1 MARKKVTITLNEETH
16 LKLKRIALD
25 NKKKV
30 SEVYEDVLKEGLR
43 IIENQSNLEDYKTEG
58 VNKEVESEEI

>member
-43 IIENQSNLEDYKTEG
+43 IIENQSNLEDY
-58 VNKEVESEEI
+58 EVKVE

>member
-43 IIENQSNLEDYKTEG
+43 IYNNQSTLEDHKVKGE
-58 VNKEVESEEI
+58 

>member
-1 MARKKVTITLNEETH
+1 MAKKKVTITLNEETH

-30 SEVYEDVLKEGLR
+30 SDLYEEVLKEGLR
-43 IIENQSNLEDYKTEG
+43 IYNNQSNLEDYKTEG
-58 VNKEVESEEI
+58 ANK